1 MELTTI
7 QLEKSTLQ
15 KLKEFKEYARET
27 YDEIVNKLMK
37 YKEMT
42 EPQLTE
48 ETIRDIDESRKEKSI
63 PLSESIKRL
72 GVKIDLWNHHQ
83 TKGRKTTQP
92 TTQKN
97 FWKNI
102 KKNNIHKRHTT
113 NIYEKI
119 KIKKHMELR
128 NWGLQSINRPH
139 WRQKKN
145 GHY

>member
-1 MELTTI
+1 MIANEFKSLGEKFKYKNHIIHYIVLRRYKKMELTTI

-72 GVKIDLWNHHQ
+72 GVKIDL
-83 TKGRKTTQP
+83 
-92 TTQKN
+92 
-97 FWKNI
+97 
-102 KKNNIHKRHTT
+102 
-113 NIYEKI
+113 
-119 KIKKHMELR
+119 
-128 NWGLQSINRPH
+128 
-139 WRQKKN
+139 
-145 GHY
+145 